1 MVVVVWCWLL
11 FDVVVDVVK
20 EKNELKGLWSES
32 ILLELGQVEVKQGM
46 GC

>member
-1 MVVVVWCWLL
+1 MVVVIWCWLL

-32 ILLELGQVEVKQGM
+32 ILLELG
-46 GC
+46 